1 MKLEQITSRDNRRLV
16 EARKVRDGKVPG
28 KMFAEGTRLVRE
40 ALRSDISIEECFFSD
55 DFDDDELRNAF
66 HGPVFELSAKLF
78 SSIAATDNSQGV
90 IVVAKC
96 PDTSSL
102 RTSIAPV
109 LPVVI
114 YLHEINNPANLG
126 AVIRT
131 AEAAGAGGV
140 IISNNSADVF
150 STKAL
155 RAAMGSSFRMSIWEN
170 AGFDDVLRWA
180 KEYDY
185 IPTAADVSAATS
197 YTNVNWKKPRLLICG
212 SEAHGLTDA
221 QLDRV
226 DEKVCI
232 PMQHG
237 VESLNLAVS
246 AGVILFE
253 AKRQN
258 DN

>member
-1 MKLEQITSRDNRRLV
+1 MKIEQITSRDNRRLA
-16 EARKVRDGKVPG
+16 EARKVRDGKVAD
-28 KMFAEGTRLVRE
+28 KMFVEGTRLVRE
-40 ALRSDISIEECFFSD
+40 ALRSDIAIEECFFSD
-55 DFDDDELRNAF
+55 DFHDDELRNAF
-66 HGPVFELSAKLF
+66 HGPVFELPAKLF
-78 SSIAATDNSQGV
+78 RSIADTDNSQGV
-90 IVVAKC
+90 IVIAKR
-96 PDTSSL
+96 PNASSL
-102 RTSIAPV
+102 RPSVASL

-150 STKAL
+150 SPKAL
-155 RAAMGSSFRMSIWEN
+155 RAAMGSSFRMPIWEN
-170 AGFDDVLRWA
+170 AGLEDILRWA
-180 KEYDY
+180 KENGY
-185 IPTAADVSAATS
+185 ITTAADVSAGTTYTS
-197 YTNVNWKKPRLLICG
+197 VDWEKPRLLVCG
-212 SEAHGLTDA
+212 SEAHGLTTA

-226 DEKVCI
+226 NEKISI
-232 PMQHG
+232 PMRHG

-258 DN
+258 ER